1 MKLKIKNNQLSTI
14 EINNMRC
21 KFSTWL
27 WNENA
32 NKNNSDFKEE
42 GNSNIDRLD
51 NKQKNVGQNKQSFS

>member
-1 MKLKIKNNQLSTI
+1 
-14 EINNMRC
+14 MRC